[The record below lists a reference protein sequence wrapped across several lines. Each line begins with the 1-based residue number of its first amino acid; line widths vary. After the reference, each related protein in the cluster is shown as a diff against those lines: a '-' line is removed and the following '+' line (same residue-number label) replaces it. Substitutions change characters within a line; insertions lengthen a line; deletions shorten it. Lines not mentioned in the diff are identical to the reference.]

1 VKTRPPILPAPD
13 RALHLWIVLA
23 RAFDAV
29 ERHSRAS
36 IARFG
41 LGTTEFGVLEVLYHK
56 GELAVCEV
64 QRRILVESSSTTYV
78 VDKLCARGLVRRR
91 PSARDRRVSL
101 LALTPKGRRLIQEIF
116 PHHAAAMRGA
126 VATLPARA
134 QVQAARLLRTLG
146 RGAAGRLNPKGVRHD
161 HE

>member
-1 VKTRPPILPAPD
+1 MNRPAPI
-13 RALHLWIVLA
+13 RRNVPLELWVVLA

-56 GELAVCEV
+56 GELPVCEV

-78 VDKLCARGLVRRR
+78 VDKLVVRGLVRRR
-91 PSARDRRVSL
+91 PGTKDRREVL
-101 LALTPKGRRLIQEIF
+101 LALTPAGRRLIARVF
-116 PHHAAAMRGA
+116 PPHAAAMRRA
-126 VATLPARA
+126 VSGLSPRWQA
-134 QVQAARLLRTLG
+134 QALDLLRRLGLDAAR
-146 RGAAGRLNPKGVRHD
+146 RLHHKGD
-161 HE
+161 LP